1 VSKSLRSEGAE
12 DVVSSKMKCPK
23 CGADMNFHAQKIV
36 HGLSSDSAE
45 LEADFSNTTL
55 LEFHACPNCGAAAS
69 REIAV

>member
-1 VSKSLRSEGAE
+1 
-12 DVVSSKMKCPK
+12 
-23 CGADMNFHAQKIV
+23 MNFHAQKIV

>member
-1 VSKSLRSEGAE
+1 MAST
-12 DVVSSKMKCPK
+12 KMKCPK

-36 HGLSSDSAE
+36 HGLTSDSAE
-45 LEADFSNTTL
+45 SEEDSSNTAL

>member
-1 VSKSLRSEGAE
+1 MAST
-12 DVVSSKMKCPK
+12 KMKCPK

-36 HGLSSDSAE
+36 HGMSNYGAE
-45 LEADFSNTTL
+45 SEADTSNTTL

>member
-1 VSKSLRSEGAE
+1 MVAST
-12 DVVSSKMKCPK
+12 KMKCPK

-45 LEADFSNTTL
+45 SEADSPNTTL

-69 REIAV
+69 RAVAS